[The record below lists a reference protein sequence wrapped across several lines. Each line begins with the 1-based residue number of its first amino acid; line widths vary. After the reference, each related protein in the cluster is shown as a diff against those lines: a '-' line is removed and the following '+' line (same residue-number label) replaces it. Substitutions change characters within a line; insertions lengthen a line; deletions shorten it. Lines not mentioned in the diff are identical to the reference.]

1 MEHFERYLYSL
12 RRYARALT
20 GSVCSGEAAVR
31 ATLER
36 LAHEPPVSGGNG
48 ADRAA
53 LFQLFTEV
61 FGTLYGESS
70 CAQSTEGPGVSK
82 PRQAFLL
89 TALEG
94 FNLGEAARILGT
106 GEGRVSELVHQ
117 GRRAC
122 EDPSVPVQI
131 IHDEPI
137 VSMDLEMML
146 QDLGHRVVGIARTR
160 NEAVAVAGTGKPELV
175 LSARPA
181 DRDALRAG
189 IRFRCALSS
198 RAARGHYEP
207 STFLPSP
214 DAGGRTPARRCG
226 PKGADRG
233 RAGVAHPPWNT
244 LFLHATPGDA

>member
-36 LAHEPPVSGGNG
+36 LAHEPPVSGGNR

-61 FGTLYGESS
+61 FATLYGEPSR
-70 CAQSTEGPGVSK
+70 AQSAEGPGVSK

-94 FNLGEAARILGT
+94 FNLAQAARILGT
-106 GEGRVSELVHQ
+106 GEGRMSELVQQ

-122 EDPSVPVQI
+122 EDPSVPVLI

-160 NEAVAVAGTGKPELV
+160 DDAAHDTQWHQNRARCHRRRNIGIAGCSGDHDN

-207 STFLPSP
+207 STFLPSH
-214 DAGGRTPARRCG
+214 AGGRTPAR
-226 PKGADRG
+226 
-233 RAGVAHPPWNT
+233 
-244 LFLHATPGDA
+244 